1 MAAMVEI
8 LRNAAE
14 VQGRGR
20 AAAVHNGA
28 QNDAPTKDAQS
39 AASAERV
46 PDNAVGIGTA
56 VADRC
61 ASAAVSVYEVLESDW
76 EIWRDLR
83 LDALADA
90 PYAFGETLAR
100 AQSKTDED
108 WRSWWTGD
116 EGTGPRYIGLL
127 DGTPAGMCGICFPE
141 DLDRAPLIISM
152 WTSRS
157 ARGRGVARAML
168 DACVEYCEAAGYP
181 KLLLGVVDD
190 NLPARRLYERYGFVE
205 TGDSEALHS
214 DPSKLVISM
223 AKQLNAGSG

>member
-8 LRNAAE
+8 IRNDAE
-14 VQGRGR
+14 VQGEGR
-20 AAAVHNGA
+20 AATVDNGA
-28 QNDAPTKDAQS
+28 QNYAPAKDAQS
-39 AASAERV
+39 SDVTERMLE
-46 PDNAVGIGTA
+46 NAVGIGA
-56 VADRC
+56 ADADSR
-61 ASAAVSVYEVLESDW
+61 ASAAVSVYEVPESDW

-108 WRSWWTGD
+108 WRSWWSDD

-127 DGTPAGMCGICFPE
+127 DGAPAGMCGICFPE
-141 DLDRAPLIISM
+141 DLDREPLIISM
-152 WTSRS
+152 WNSPR

-168 DACVEYCEAAGYP
+168 DACVEYCEAAGYSR
-181 KLLLGVVDD
+181 LLLGVVDD

-205 TGDSEALHS
+205 IGDSEPLHS
-214 DPSKLVISM
+214 DPSKLMISM
-223 AKQLNAGSG
+223 AKHLNAI

>member
-8 LRNAAE
+8 IRNDAE
-14 VQGRGR
+14 VQGNGR
-20 AAAVHNGA
+20 SATVSNGA
-28 QNDAPTKDAQS
+28 QNDAPAKDAQS
-39 AASAERV
+39 DATGRV
-46 PDNAVGIGTA
+46 LDNAVGIGA
-56 VADRC
+56 ADADGR
-61 ASAAVSVYEVLESDW
+61 ASAVSVYEVPESDW

-100 AQSKTDED
+100 AQSRTDED
-108 WRSWWTGD
+108 WRSWWSDD

-127 DGTPAGMCGICFPE
+127 DGAPAGMCGILFPQ

-152 WTSRS
+152 WTSPS
-157 ARGRGVARAML
+157 ARGHGVARAML
-168 DACVEYCEAAGYP
+168 DACVEYGEAAGYSR
-181 KLLLGVVDD
+181 LLLGVVDD

-205 TGDSEALHS
+205 TGESEPLHS

-223 AKQLNAGSG
+223 AKQLNAS

>member
-8 LRNAAE
+8 IRNDAE
-14 VQGRGR
+14 VQGNGR
-20 AAAVHNGA
+20 SATVSNGA
-28 QNDAPTKDAQS
+28 QNDAPAKDAQS
-39 AASAERV
+39 DATGRV
-46 PDNAVGIGTA
+46 LDNAVGIGA
-56 VADRC
+56 ADADGR
-61 ASAAVSVYEVLESDW
+61 ASAVSVYEVPESDW

-100 AQSKTDED
+100 AQSRTDED
-108 WRSWWTGD
+108 WRSWWSDD

-127 DGTPAGMCGICFPE
+127 DGAPAGMCGIYFPQ

-152 WTSRS
+152 WTSPS
-157 ARGRGVARAML
+157 ARGHGVARAML
-168 DACVEYCEAAGYP
+168 DACVEYGEAAGYSR
-181 KLLLGVVDD
+181 LLLGVVDD

-205 TGDSEALHS
+205 TGDSEPLHS

-223 AKQLNAGSG
+223 AKQLNAS